1 MSTNPTIG
9 RSRGRARVNV
19 PPSMGMTGPSGT
31 APLPQSATTPLT
43 TTTTLNVITTTQ
55 TPSPPAQTQTPSP
68 PISHPPMTGRGRGM
82 TSVDS
87 TISSGPVPTIIST
100 TGGSVISSANTEST
114 SAKRLSPD
122 GTPPPDHS
130 PTQPM
135 AHAMGRA
142 AMRGGPHQ
150 PAPPL
155 GRPGD
160 LVPAMERMA
169 IQEGSAQREA
179 RFEQVFFTRPDSCKE
194 KRGVQG
200 DPVKIFCNYFEVLN
214 KPDWVLYQ
222 YHVDFQPEIESRR
235 MRVALLNV
243 HNSLFPSNKAFDG
256 STLYTL
262 TKLDE
267 VSFLIIIK
275 NELEVK

>member
-1 MSTNPTIG
+1 MSTNPTVG

-19 PPSMGMTGPSGT
+19 PPSSGMTGPSGT
-31 APLPQSATTPLT
+31 APLPSSATTPLT
-43 TTTTLNVITTTQ
+43 TTTTLNVITQ

-68 PISHPPMTGRGRGM
+68 PIAHPPMTGRGRGM

-100 TGGSVISSANTEST
+100 TGGSVISSANTGST
-114 SAKRLSPD
+114 SAKRMSPD
-122 GTPPPDHS
+122 GTPPDHS
-130 PTQPM
+130 PTEPM
-135 AHAMGRA
+135 THAMGRA
-142 AMRGGPHQ
+142 AMRGGQHQ

-155 GRPGD
+155 GRPGE
-160 LVPAMERMA
+160 LVPAMERLQV
-169 IQEGSAQREA
+169 QEGGAGAQREA
-179 RFEQVFFTRPDSCKE
+179 RFEQVLFTKPDSCTE
-194 KRGVQG
+194 KRGTNG
-200 DPVKIFCNYFEVLN
+200 HPVKIFCNYFEVLN

-267 VSFLIIIK
+267 VIFL
-275 NELEVK
+275 NMN